1 MNQEPSFMEV
11 IDTFDKLLKKDLPK
25 EIRTYC
31 EAMKK
36 IFIGVELI
44 NANINKITRKI
55 NDEKEI
61 IN

>member
-11 IDTFDKLLKKDLPK
+11 IDTFDKLLKKDLSE
-25 EIRTYC
+25 EIRAYC

-36 IFIGVELI
+36 IFIGVEQI
-44 NANINKITRKI
+44 NANINRITRKI
-55 NDEKEI
+55 NNEKEI